1 MNSRNGC
8 AEITFE
14 SWFTLTASADEG
26 SFIATFICLRDWCII
41 TLTFCTLVINVQS
54 VVTELK
60 ELDFFSSFCAIISL
74 ANGFV
79 GTQVRLKI
87 KYSSVFTSYLERF
100 YRYHF
105 SNRSSYSSYL
115 DPKFIVVIC
124 IRTFKLIFGKA
135 IRISSIRITFVR
147 CLVLRFII

>member
-1 MNSRNGC
+1 MISQGYLNSRNGC

-41 TLTFCTLVINVQS
+41 ALTCCTLVINVQS

-60 ELDFFSSFCAIISL
+60 ELDFFSSFCAAISL
-74 ANGFV
+74 AHGFV

-87 KYSSVFTSYLERF
+87 KYSSVFTSYME
-100 YRYHF
+100 
-105 SNRSSYSSYL
+105 
-115 DPKFIVVIC
+115 
-124 IRTFKLIFGKA
+124 
-135 IRISSIRITFVR
+135 SI
-147 CLVLRFII
+147 